1 MKIFG
6 FRILSCFVAILYA
19 GEVSDLFGHGNA
31 HEQIILLSNAIAEDG
46 KNAEL
51 FLQRADLYRAH
62 QYPEPALKDYNQALE
77 IEPKLIQAHLGLGA
91 LQLGLGE
98 YKAALEHLDTF
109 LKVAPKDVQGLIFRA
124 RTNYGLGKYAESVK
138 DYDRAIELASAPL
151 PEWFLEQAQAV
162 VELHWADGSE
172 EDLQRAYGNAALKVR
187 KGIELLGSA
196 VTLEMAAL
204 EYERLGKDF
213 DQALARVD
221 RLLSQARRKESWLLR
236 KGDLLKE
243 AGRPAEATEAYQ
255 SALASISELS
265 ESRQML
271 KSVVSMKSYADE
283 QISELKNL
291 SK

>member
-6 FRILSCFVAILYA
+6 FRILSCLVALIGA
-19 GEVSDLFGHGNA
+19 SVVSDLFGHGNA

-109 LKVAPKDVQGLIFRA
+109 LKVAPKDAQGLIFRA